1 MSDHL
6 INIYSLPKQKTKRE
20 ESRLK
25 VYNRVL
31 KMCHHRIETVSKA
44 AHGEP
49 YTFFQIPTIVF
60 GMPKFDSDSCC
71 DYVMKKLSINGFK
84 VMYMNANLIFISWL
98 HVKFDPE
105 RERVMGEKI
114 KEIDFPKLLQN
125 SEKKPGVSEKK
136 PGDFRPIYDTP
147 STEKFL
153 LT

>member
-1 MSDHL
+1 MSNQL

-20 ESRLK
+20 EARLE

-44 AHGEP
+44 PHGEP
-49 YTFFQIPTIVF
+49 YTFFQIPAIVF
-60 GMPKFDSDSCC
+60 GMPIFDTDSCC
-71 DYVMKKLSINGFK
+71 DYIMKKLSLNGFK
-84 VMYMNANLIFISWL
+84 VMYMNANLLFISWS

-105 RERVMGEKI
+105 REKMMDEKI
-114 KEIDFPKLLQN
+114 REIDFPKLLQEPSPPN
-125 SEKKPGVSEKK
+125 NIPDKK